1 MNKALLFGNVGQSP
15 EIRHTASGVCVA
27 NFSLATN
34 FLKKDG
40 EKETTW
46 HRMVAFGKT
55 AELISNYVTKG
66 SKILVEG
73 RIQTRN
79 YEAKDGSGK
88 RYITEIVVQQLEF
101 GDHGANK
108 SQQPGST
115 ALKQADDKGGI
126 PSQPDPKDDV
136 YLDDVPF

>member
-1 MNKALLFGNVGQSP
+1 MNKALLFGNVGQAP
-15 EIRHTASGVCVA
+15 ETRHTASGNCVA
-27 NFSLATN
+27 TFSLATN
-34 FLKKDG
+34 YLRKDG

-46 HRMVAFGKT
+46 HRLVAFGKT
-55 AELISNYVTKG
+55 AELVSSYITKG

-101 GDHGANK
+101 GDQGARRDH
-108 SQQPGST
+108 
-115 ALKQADDKGGI
+115 QADSPVRPTTSHEGPLASK
-126 PSQPDPKDDV
+126 PETTDDD
-136 YLDDVPF
+136 YFGDVPF